1 MHEEFGFSIDTCE
14 AFTFGDCWRLA
25 KALYNIT
32 GWEIAAVVCENQACQ
47 GNTRDWCH
55 MGNITP
61 EGDFIDITGI
71 ASVDY
76 TLDKWGEEFWMHCE
90 EVEDDECITVV
101 PLTVEQWKG
110 MTEEQE
116 PRYEEENPVT
126 AAQEVL
132 AAYVSYT
139 LSQKSPAPVAA

>member
-1 MHEEFGFSIDTCE
+1 MHTDFELSMSAQD

-32 GWEIAAVVCENQACQ
+32 GWQIAAVVCENQDCQ
-47 GNTRDWCH
+47 GDKRDWCH

-61 EGDFIDITGI
+61 EGDFIDISGI
-71 ASVDY
+71 SSQEY
-76 TLDKWGEEFWMHCE
+76 TLGEWGHEFWMHCE
-90 EVEDDECITVV
+90 EIEDEECIAIL
-101 PLTVEQWKG
+101 PITVEQWEG

-116 PRYEEENPVT
+116 PRYEEEDPET

-132 AAYVSYT
+132 AAYVAYS
-139 LSQKSPAPVAA
+139 LAQKSPAGAVA